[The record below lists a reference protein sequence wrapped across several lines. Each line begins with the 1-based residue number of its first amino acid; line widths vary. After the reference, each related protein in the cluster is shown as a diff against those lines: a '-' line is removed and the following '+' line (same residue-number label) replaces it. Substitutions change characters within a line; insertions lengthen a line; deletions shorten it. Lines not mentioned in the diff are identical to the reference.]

1 MATGVADLTT
11 STFDALRR
19 ERRLLGRLAPRIVE
33 TQVAVTRIAAPTGHE
48 ERRAVWVADR
58 FEEIGLRARIDG
70 AGNVVARA
78 GSAGEA
84 PVVVC
89 AHLDTVFPE
98 SGAPVDIHRAGSR
111 IVGPGICD
119 NGRGLAVMLA
129 IARVMR
135 RCPPLHRAVEFV
147 ATTGEEGV
155 GDLRGAKHYF
165 ADAARPFAV
174 VALDGAGDD
183 HIVNTALG
191 SRRYRVTYR
200 GPGGH
205 SWAAHGT
212 VNPVHAVA
220 RAAAH
225 LAALGAPAQPLVS
238 ERATAPV
245 RAAQPGHAVSTV
257 SRIGG
262 GVAINAIPEEAW
274 FELDVRSVSDDAL
287 QRRERDLGRIV
298 ESIAA
303 EENQRRAPG
312 TAALTFSLER
322 IGDRPGGETEA
333 DRALVV
339 AAMAATRL
347 VGRVPELATAS
358 TDANAAIAVG
368 VPAIA
373 IGGGGR
379 GGEAH
384 SSREWFDA
392 SESSAGV
399 ERALTIVATMARLA
413 AD

>member
-1 MATGVADLTT
+1 MATAVADLTT

-19 ERRLLGRLAPRIVE
+19 ERRLLRRLAPRIVE
-33 TQVAVTRIAAPTGHE
+33 TQVAVTRVAAPTGHE
-48 ERRAVWVADR
+48 ERRAAWIAER

-78 GSAGEA
+78 GRSTS

-89 AHLDTVFPE
+89 AHLDTVLPE
-98 SGAPVDIHRAGSR
+98 SGSPVEVRRDGSR
-111 IVGPGICD
+111 IVAPGICD

-135 RCPPLHRAVEFV
+135 RCPPFDRAVEFV
-147 ATTGEEGV
+147 ATTGEEGA

-165 ADAARPFAV
+165 AGAERPFAV

-183 HIVNTALG
+183 RIVNRALG

-220 RAAAH
+220 RVAAL
-225 LAALGAPAQPLVS
+225 LAAPGASPFPTVS
-238 ERATAPV
+238 ERATALL
-245 RAAQPGHAVSTV
+245 RAPHPGHAVVTV

-274 FELDVRSVSDDAL
+274 FELDVRSATGGAL
-287 QRRERDLGRIV
+287 QQRDRELARIV
-298 ESIAA
+298 ESIAT

-312 TAALTFSLER
+312 TAPLTFSLER
-322 IGDRPGGETEA
+322 IGDRPGGETDA

-339 AAMAATRL
+339 AAVTATRL

-384 SSREWFDA
+384 SSHEWFDTRD
-392 SESSAGV
+392 SSAGV
-399 ERALTIVATMARLA
+399 ERALAIVATMARLA